1 MLANKVYYICSP
13 LHAQTREGIRSNM
26 DMAKHYCQT
35 LEQAFGC
42 RAIAPHAYLPEF
54 LDDWIPRE
62 RPLAMLEGQLLMGW
76 GAGVSVCR
84 GVSSEG
90 MADEIAKAR
99 EFGLTVYHFTE
110 TENGILIAFY
120 GQKEEDNAVQISGDP
135 IL

>member
-62 RPLAMLEGQLLMGW
+62 RSL
-76 GAGVSVCR
+76 
-84 GVSSEG
+84 G
-90 MADEIAKAR
+90 MAVGQILMRWCDGVVVCGETISKGMAEEIAKAR